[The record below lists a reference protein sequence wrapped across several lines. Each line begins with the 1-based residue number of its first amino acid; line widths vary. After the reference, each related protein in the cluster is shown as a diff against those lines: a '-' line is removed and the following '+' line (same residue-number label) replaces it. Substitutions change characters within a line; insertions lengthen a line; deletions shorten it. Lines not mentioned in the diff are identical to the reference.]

1 MHAPLSWKVERA
13 GGCRGSITQTS
24 LVSAGAGSGTLQA
37 QVRRLWQV
45 GHRSP
50 VNSLDCTPSS
60 ARWIP
65 AIRTKASFLH
75 LNFVP
80 KRRDVLCYHTECH
93 MWITFLK
100 MAIGQNFQHEDRALF
115 PVFIYLYNIC
125 TDFLLKMKDEL
136 TSGMLENIE
145 VILLLVLVFGEFLK

>member
-1 MHAPLSWKVERA
+1 
-13 GGCRGSITQTS
+13 
-24 LVSAGAGSGTLQA
+24 
-37 QVRRLWQV
+37 
-45 GHRSP
+45 
-50 VNSLDCTPSS
+50 
-60 ARWIP
+60 
-65 AIRTKASFLH
+65 
-75 LNFVP
+75 
-80 KRRDVLCYHTECH
+80 